1 MKNKILPVLAVLA
14 AIFSGAFLAWL
25 FRLHGTRGLL
35 HVEIIGWFA
44 VIFIAL
50 AGLLPLALWF
60 VYFLRGKKARLLRAA
75 VILVSISSLAVPV
88 SGFAYI
94 NGFPSPTFTATAPRL
109 IISGT
114 GAYGLPDIAV
124 TFMSSKP
131 TASTLTWGRDELS
144 HTIVE
149 PAAVTTHVF
158 ILKDLRPDSRYWFRL
173 NGRID
178 DGPIYYF
185 STPGPQ
191 QPLHFAVGSDA
202 HFGAG
207 DSRPD
212 ITAQMLDMIAGANG
226 DYDYFFFLGDLVEFG
241 FRPAEWQQALAA
253 LPAASATIPTAFAP
267 GNHDTL
273 FTGLGR
279 YLDYCCPAG
288 VAFGSGSRLWR
299 RIDAGDIHFLILDLE
314 WSAEA
319 FTPAQQAWLEAE
331 LQSIPAEDWTV
342 VLNHGFYYGSGS
354 VTRGWAWW
362 DNQETIGLI
371 TPLFEKYD
379 VDLVFSGHAHQMEL
393 LEHNGVTYVIA
404 GAFGGIPDPEREYIS
419 PASLW
424 YASGQYGFVDVA
436 IAADQA
442 AIAFTLPDGQV
453 LHTASVAR

>member
-1 MKNKILPVLAVLA
+1 MKNKILLVLAVPA

-35 HVEIIGWFA
+35 HVEIIGWLA

-75 VILVSISSLAVPV
+75 VILVSIISLAVPV

-94 NGFPSPTFTATAPRL
+94 NGFPSPTPAATAPRL

-124 TFMSSKP
+124 TFMSTK
-131 TASTLTWGRDELS
+131 STVSTMAWGRVGTSPIFDAATPGTS
-144 HTIVE
+144 HTFLLRDLE
-149 PAAVTTHVF
+149 PG
-158 ILKDLRPDSRYWFRL
+158 SQYWY
-173 NGRID
+173 RID
-178 DGPIYYF
+178 GGPEYRF
-185 STPGPQ
+185 STPDLA

-226 DYDYFFFLGDLVEFG
+226 YYDYFFFLGDLVEFG
-241 FRPAEWQQALAA
+241 FRPEEWQQALAA

-288 VAFGSGSRLWR
+288 AAFDSGSRLWR

-319 FTPAQQAWLEAE
+319 FTPAQQTWLEAE

-354 VTRGWAWW
+354 VTRGWAWY

-404 GAFGGIPDPEREYIS
+404 GAFGGIPDPEREHIS
-419 PASLW
+419 PTSLW

-453 LHTASVAR
+453 IHTASVAR